1 MRPEDASASGRGAS
15 GEEITGPHPAP
26 TATTAFTQGDHAS
39 VVQWDGFEAFLL
51 DQVQAAVMAT
61 DLEGRITHWNRY
73 AEVLFGW
80 TAAEALG
87 ADFRDLLMTPSSRDA
102 ADGIRSMVLEGGSWE
117 GEFPIARK
125 EGRSLLS
132 YTTIAPIR
140 NIDDSISGIVSVS
153 VDITERSRQDRL
165 LAARTAVTR
174 VLAEAPDLT
183 AAASPIMLAVCENL
197 GWEVG
202 ALWRVDEN
210 AGVLRSVAIS
220 HQAAAEAPTFE
231 DLTKKTLFAPGIG
244 LPGRVWTSGEPAWI
258 ADVTQDVN
266 FPRAAAAAEE
276 GLHGAFG
283 FPIRLGPAVLGV
295 LEFFSREIREPDDL
309 LLSTMGVIGSQ
320 IGQFIERIEAEGA
333 LRESEARN
341 RAILEAA
348 LDCVITMDARGRIVE
363 FNPAAERTF
372 GYRRQDVLGQVMSDL
387 IIPPSLRPQHERGL
401 ARYLATGEGPI
412 LGNHIEL
419 TGLRADGSEF
429 PVEVTITRVDMPG
442 SPVFTGYIRDI
453 TQRKRVQEELVRGR
467 ERLRL
472 ALEAGRLGTW
482 HWDLG
487 SSRVTWDDTL
497 EAIYGFPPGGFPG
510 TYESYAERI
519 HPEDREWVA
528 ETVRQSVETGSG
540 HQFEHRVIWPD
551 GTERWVEGRG
561 RVIRDERGE
570 VTGMVGISADITERK
585 REEDTQRFLAQA
597 GNVLASSLDYETT
610 LKQVARLAVAHLGGS
625 PLADWCS
632 VSIREESGNVTVL
645 AVEHVDPSKV
655 ELARELG
662 RKYPQD
668 PKAPQGVPEVIRT
681 GRSEIYPEISDDMI
695 VAAARDEEHLAILRG
710 LGFRSAMI
718 VPLSVGGRALGALTF
733 VSAES
738 GRLYGPEDLVFAED
752 LARRAAL
759 AVENAQLFAAKKEMA
774 QKLQEGFLPPVLP
787 DIPGVE
793 LAGRYRWGGQGEVGG
808 DFYDAFA
815 TGDGS
820 WALLIGDVCGKGP
833 EAAVVT
839 ALARYTLRAVAMRA
853 TKPSDVLATLNEAV
867 RQQRSDRTFC
877 TVCYARLR
885 VREEGARLTV
895 CCAGHPLPILLRA
908 DGTLEEAGTPGTL
921 LGIFVDPELSD
932 RVVDLGPGDA
942 LVLFTD
948 GVIEERAPGAV
959 FGRERLE
966 SVVRSSAGLDADG
979 IAQAIEQAVLSFR
992 PDPTHDDIAIL
1003 VVRVRP

>member
-26 TATTAFTQGDHAS
+26 TATTAFSQGDHTSA
-39 VVQWDGFEAFLL
+39 VRWDGFEAFLL
-51 DQVQAAVMAT
+51 DQVQAAVTAT
-61 DLEGRITHWNRY
+61 DLEGRIIHWNRH

-87 ADFRDLLMTPSSRDA
+87 RDFRELLVTPSSLDA
-102 ADGIRSMVLEGGSWE
+102 AEGIRSMVLEGRSWE

-125 EGRSLLS
+125 EGPSLLS

-140 NIDDSISGIVSVS
+140 NVDNSISGIVTVS

-165 LAARTAVTR
+165 LAARTSVTR
-174 VLAEAPDLT
+174 VLAEASDL
-183 AAASPIMLAVCENL
+183 AAAAPQIMLGVCENL

-202 ALWRVDEN
+202 ALWRVDET
-210 AGVLRSVAIS
+210 AGVLRCVEVS
-220 HQAAAEAPTFE
+220 HQTTAEAPAFE
-231 DLTKKTLFAPGIG
+231 DLTRKTMFASGIG
-244 LPGRVWTSGEPAWI
+244 LPGRVWRSGDPAWI
-258 ADVTQDVN
+258 PDVTQDDN
-266 FPRAAAAAEE
+266 FPRSAAAAQE

-295 LEFFSREIREPDDL
+295 LEFFSREIRKPDDL
-309 LLSTMGVIGSQ
+309 LLSTMSVIGSQ
-320 IGQFIERIEAEGA
+320 IGQFIERIEAEAA
-333 LRESEARN
+333 LRESEART
-341 RAILEAA
+341 RAILDAA
-348 LDCVITMDARGRIVE
+348 LDCVITMDARGRILE

-372 GYRRQDVLGQVMSDL
+372 GYRREDVLGQVMADL
-387 IIPPSLRPQHERGL
+387 IIPLSLRGQYERGL
-401 ARYLATGEGPI
+401 ARYLATGDGPI

-429 PVEVTITRVDMPG
+429 PVEVTITRVDVAG
-442 SPVFTGYIRDI
+442 SPVFTGYLRDI
-453 TQRKRVQEELVRGR
+453 TQRKRAQEELVEGR

-472 ALEAGRLGTW
+472 ALEAGKLGTW
-482 HWDLG
+482 HWDIASG
-487 SSRVTWDDTL
+487 RVTWDETL

-510 TYESYAERI
+510 TYPAYAERI

-528 ETVRQSVETGSG
+528 ETVRHSVETGSG
-540 HQFEHRVIWPD
+540 HQFEHRVIWPE

-585 REEDTQRFLAQA
+585 REEDTQRFLMQA
-597 GNVLASSLDYETT
+597 GNVLGSSLDYETT
-610 LKQVARLAVAHLGGS
+610 LKQVARLAVARLGGS

-632 VSIREESGNVTVL
+632 VHIREETGLVTVL
-645 AVEHVDPSKV
+645 AVEHIDPSKV
-655 ELARELG
+655 DLALELG

-681 GRSEIYPEISDDMI
+681 GRPEIYADISEDMI
-695 VAAARDEEHLAILRG
+695 VAAARDEEHLAILRD

-718 VPLSVGGRALGALTF
+718 VPLSVGARTLGALTF

-738 GRLYGPEDLVFAED
+738 GRRYGPEDLAFAED

-820 WALLIGDVCGKGP
+820 WAVLIGDVCGKGP

-839 ALARYTLRAVAMRA
+839 ALARYTLRAVAMQS
-853 TKPSDVLATLNEAV
+853 TKPSSILATLNEAV

-921 LGIFVDPELSD
+921 LGIFADPELSD
-932 RVVDLGPGDA
+932 RAVDLGRGDA

-966 SVVRSSAGLDADG
+966 SVVRSSAGLDAGG